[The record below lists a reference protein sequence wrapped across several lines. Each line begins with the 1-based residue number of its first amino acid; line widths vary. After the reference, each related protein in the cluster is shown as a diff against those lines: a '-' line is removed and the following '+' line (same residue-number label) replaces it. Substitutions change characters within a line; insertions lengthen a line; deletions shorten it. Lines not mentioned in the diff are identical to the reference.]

1 MITVDPD
8 PKIPMQ
14 STYSIHL
21 CSGANFRGAAEIAD
35 TKSVRFVRMI
45 LTNYKAIRYQC
56 DGRFTY
62 NLLMR
67 DVARFD
73 HIGMRIDYC
82 SNLQAVRFELTTSF
96 RIGGYSSGV
105 SATHPHLHG
114 AIGQNRT
121 DFPPPSTACVD
132 HNHHNGIH
140 GGDGTDSNLQAFRR
154 TCFQDRLVSNSD
166 HPRILLLW
174 RS

>member
-1 MITVDPD
+1 MRRLIHCQVLVLRVSRSLLDFRTANWTVV
-8 PKIPMQ
+8 
-14 STYSIHL
+14 L
-21 CSGANFRGAAEIAD
+21 AGALLRGELDWLRPERAQE
-35 TKSVRFVRMI
+35 
-45 LTNYKAIRYQC
+45 C
-56 DGRFTY
+56 DIE
-62 NLLMR
+62 N
-67 DVARFD
+67 
-73 HIGMRIDYC
+73 
-82 SNLQAVRFELTTSF
+82 NLQAVRFELTTSF

-154 TCFQDRLVSNSD
+154 TCFQDRLLSNSD
-166 HPRILLLW
+166 HPRI
-174 RS
+174 RSR